1 MKYAFRILMIGL
13 SVCLLCLLGAC
24 SGTHGAGETA
34 GETDPSSEPT
44 AVPTAPDT
52 DAPTEAPTE
61 VPTEA
66 VTEDPN
72 LVPEVSA
79 DVIGTGNV
87 ATEGYA
93 MAGSTQTGTNILLN
107 DGDPAT
113 GFVSREFGSTSVDT
127 YVFIDLGRQF
137 TLRSVVL
144 LPMTG
149 KEAAFPQ
156 TFDVQVSDD
165 FNSWTTVGTV
175 EYASDPGAEGVTV
188 ALDGVKAV
196 YVRLSVTKLSD
207 KQKTYAIGEMKV
219 MADVD
224 RTNNLVMKQ
233 DDLWL
238 YIDTPATLVRDHL
251 RADNAAADAPLR
263 FMTADPSIVTVDH
276 ETGTITPVGYGD
288 TLVYAY
294 DGTNLTACRV
304 KVIDERETD
313 VRISTF
319 YHSSFGNPEPIPRCL
334 DYMKEAGIG
343 FLEET
348 RTYDAVGNQVCDWMM
363 HLCAER
369 GIFYSVCDPLNSADL
384 ARAKDDA
391 IIALVQ
397 KYENR
402 AGFGGIYLTDEPH
415 EESNDYAHVA
425 RVISAYNY
433 HVTPHLNML
442 PIGGFPSWDEYISDY
457 CAVTGGTA
465 RMKYLSYDNY
475 CFLAGTGFNWSVYN
489 SLNKI
494 RNYGLKY
501 NAATG
506 YYMQCMEIKGNYRIS
521 SDTELMLNAS
531 MGIAY
536 GMKNFKWFVY
546 LTPVGSGEAFTT
558 GMIAADFTPSVM
570 YEGVKAANARIKEVG
585 KVIGGADAV
594 EVYHSDSVSGNE
606 TLPKDFVITQT
617 TKYEAIYTLYQ
628 SLTDDYQYVVVVNR
642 NYAANGDRE
651 FALKAAADVDSLEIL
666 SDGEFV
672 PVSMSGDNTFSLL
685 IPAGDCVLLRL
696 PKGYDARRPAFAR
709 EDNLALDC
717 PVFVSSSKYSFWTAK
732 DLGAYCLTDGR
743 TTTGQWNS
751 DESDR
756 SPSLMLD
763 LGETFEISRVVLWGA
778 ENRFPADF
786 TVEISADGSTW
797 TEVYKTEGAKV
808 KSGEHVD
815 VTFDAARARYVRI
828 STTQRNSKIAEI
840 EVYQ

>member
-1 MKYAFRILMIGL
+1 MKYAIRILLLGL
-13 SVCLLCLLGAC
+13 SLALLCLLGAC
-24 SGTHGAGETA
+24 TGPAGDSETA
-34 GETDPSSEPT
+34 ADTTPASEAPT
-44 AVPTAPDT
+44 VPDADT
-52 DAPTEAPTE
+52 PTEAPTE

-72 LVPEVSA
+72 KIPEVSA

-93 MAGSTQTGTNILLN
+93 MAGSTKTGTNILFN

-113 GFVSREFGSTSVDT
+113 GFVSREFGGTDVDT

-156 TFDVQVSDD
+156 TFDVTVSDNFTD
-165 FNSWTTVGTV
+165 WTTVGTV
-175 EYASDPGAEGVTV
+175 EFGSDPGAEGITV
-188 ALDGVKAV
+188 ELDGVKAT
-196 YVRLSVTKLSD
+196 YVRLNIKKLSD

-219 MADVD
+219 MADLD

-233 DDLWL
+233 EDLWL

-251 RADNAAADAPLR
+251 RTDNAAADAPLR

-276 ETGTITPVGYGD
+276 ETGLITPVGYGD
-288 TLVYAY
+288 TVVYAY
-294 DGTNLTACRV
+294 DGSNLTPCRV
-304 KVIDERETD
+304 KVIDERETT

-319 YHSSFGNPEPIPRCL
+319 YHSSFGNPEPIPKCL

-369 GIFYSVCDPLNSADL
+369 GIFYSVCDPLNSGDL
-384 ARAKDDA
+384 AKAKDDA

-402 AGFGGIYLTDEPH
+402 AGFGGIYLVDEPH

-425 RVISAYNY
+425 RVISAYNP

-442 PIGGFPSWDEYISDY
+442 PIGGFPSWDEYVSDY
-457 CAVTGGTA
+457 CAITGGTT

-475 CFLAGTGFNWSVYN
+475 PFVAGGGFNWSVYN

-494 RNYGLKY
+494 RKNGLKY
-501 NAATG
+501 NASTG
-506 YYMQCMEIKGNYRIS
+506 YYMQCMEITGAYRKS
-521 SDTELMLNAS
+521 SDIELLLNAS

-546 LTPVGSGEAFTT
+546 LTPIGSGEAFTT
-558 GMIAADFTPSVM
+558 GMITAQFEPSSM
-570 YEGVKAANARIKEVG
+570 YEGVKAANARIKDVG
-585 KVIGGADAV
+585 RVLGGADAV
-594 EVYHSDSVSGNE
+594 EVYHSNSVDGNE
-606 TLPKDFVITQT
+606 ILPKDFVITQT
-617 TKYEAIYTLYQ
+617 TKYEMIYSLYQ
-628 SLTDDYQYVVVVNR
+628 SLTDETQYVVLVNR
-642 NYAANGDRE
+642 SYSKNGDHE
-651 FALKAAADVDSLEIL
+651 FDFKAAADVASLEIW
-666 SDGEFV
+666 SDGAFV
-672 PVSMSGDNTFSLL
+672 PLTMSGDNEFSLV
-685 IPAGDCVLLRL
+685 IPAGDCVVLRM
-696 PKGYDARRPAFAR
+696 PEGYDARRPAFAR
-709 EDNLALDC
+709 DDNLALDC

-743 TTTGQWNS
+743 TTVGQWNS
-751 DESDR
+751 GETDR
-756 SPSLMLD
+756 NPTLILD
-763 LGETFEISRVVLWGA
+763 LGETFEISRVVLWSG

-797 TEVYKTEGAKV
+797 TEVYRTEDAKL
-808 KSGEHVD
+808 KSGENVD
-815 VTFDAARARYVRI
+815 VTFDAARARYVRVA
-828 STTQRNSKIAEI
+828 TTQRNSKIGEI
-840 EVYQ
+840 EVYR